1 MTFEKNNNNPCWLR
15 LSLSFMAFFLLS
27 CAMLPALAQ
36 DGDPVIMRING
47 NPVTRSEFE
56 YSYNKNNSEG
66 VIDRKTVT
74 EYVPLFIAYKLK
86 VEAAKDAGLDTT
98 KSFLKE
104 FATYRDQQIRPA
116 LINDSDVEAEARA
129 IYDGA
134 QRQIDGNGGM
144 VKVAHI
150 LIFSPPDATDSLK
163 KVAKTR
169 IDSIYAA
176 LQNGADFAELAKKV
190 SQDPGSAQEGG
201 ELPWIAK
208 GQTLKEFENTA
219 WALKDGEMS
228 QPVKTAAGWHI
239 LLKKGARN
247 FYDYASQ
254 RDAILKFIDSQG
266 LREQIIDAKL
276 DTLAKQ
282 QNTTKEKILEAKTL
296 ELEDKDSDLKYLIQE
311 YHDGLLLYD
320 IANATVW
327 EKAQKDSVG
336 QENYFNR
343 HRKKYAWTGPRFKGI
358 AYCARQKE
366 DIQKVKDVLADK
378 PFDEWAEILRSTFN
392 NDSVLRIRA
401 EKGIFSLGMNALVDK
416 QVFSKDTTAT
426 AVTDFPY
433 SDVYGRKLKAPEGVD
448 DVRQQVITDYQDVLE
463 KQWVEALKKR
473 YKVEVD
479 KKVVATVNKH

>member
-1 MTFEKNNNNPCWLR
+1 MTFEKKNNKPCWLR
-15 LSLSFMAFFLLS
+15 HSLSFMAFFLLS

-66 VIDRKTVT
+66 VIDRKTVA

-104 FATYRDQQIRPA
+104 FATYRDQQIRPTI
-116 LINDSDVEAEARA
+116 INDSDVEAEARK

-150 LIFSPPDATDSLK
+150 LIFAPPDATDSLK

-169 IDSIYAA
+169 IDSVYAA
-176 LQNGADFAELAKKV
+176 LKNGADFAELAKKV

-208 GQTLKEFENTA
+208 GQTLKEFEDAA

-254 RDAILKFIDSQG
+254 RDAILKFIDTQG

-282 QNTTKEKILEAKTL
+282 QNTTKEEILEAKTL
-296 ELEDKDSDLKYLIQE
+296 ELEGKDSDLKYLIQE

-320 IANATVW
+320 IADSTVW

-343 HRKKYAWTGPRFKGI
+343 HRKKYAWKEPRFKGI
-358 AYCARQKE
+358 AYCTRQKE

-401 EKGIFSLGMNALVDK
+401 EKGIFSPGMNALVDK
-416 QVFSKDTTAT
+416 QVFGKDTTAT
-426 AVTDFPY
+426 AVKDFPY
-433 SDVYGRKLKAPEGVD
+433 SDVYGRKLKAPEGVA

-479 KKVVATVNKH
+479 KKIVATVNKH